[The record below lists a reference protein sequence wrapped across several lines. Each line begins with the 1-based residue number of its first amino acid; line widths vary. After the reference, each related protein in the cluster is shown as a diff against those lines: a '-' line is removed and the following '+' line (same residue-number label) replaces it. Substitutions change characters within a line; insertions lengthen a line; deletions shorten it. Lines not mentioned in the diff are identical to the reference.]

1 MLHLFFKGLKVLKHF
16 LCFKDV
22 SRNHRCV
29 LGLPVPSTLTEGL
42 ETRQKNLEL
51 MKDTDFLRHDPVSRI
66 NIIDKMLFL
75 AGAICIGIPSPALLQ
90 TAATGEVSAA

>member
-1 MLHLFFKGLKVLKHF
+1 
-16 LCFKDV
+16 
-22 SRNHRCV
+22 
-29 LGLPVPSTLTEGL
+29 
-42 ETRQKNLEL
+42 

-90 TAATGEVSAA
+90 TAATGEVSAAWTCLQLLCHAAEDSFTSCQHKYPICQEANLS